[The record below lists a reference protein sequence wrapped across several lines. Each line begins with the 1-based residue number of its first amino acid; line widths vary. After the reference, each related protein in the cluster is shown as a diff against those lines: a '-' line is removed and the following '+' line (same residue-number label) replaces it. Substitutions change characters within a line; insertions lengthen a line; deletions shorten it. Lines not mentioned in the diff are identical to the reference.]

1 MTIFNF
7 LTLIG
12 GLAMFLFGMDVM
24 GKSLEKMGGSKLGT
38 ILEKMTDSRIK
49 GVLLGL
55 FVTAV
60 IQSSGAVTV
69 MAVGFV
75 NSGIM
80 ALRQVIGIIMGANI
94 GTTVTAWILSLAG
107 IEGSNIF
114 INLLKPSSFAP
125 ILAFI
130 GIILV
135 MFCKGEKKHN
145 IGYIVLGFGLLMIG
159 MTTMSDSMEGLK
171 DVPKFTSILTKFS
184 NPILGILAG
193 AFLTTALQSS
203 SASVGILQ
211 ALSTTGSITVSAAFP
226 IILGQNIGSCTTVLI
241 SSIGAS
247 KNAKRAAAAHLTFN
261 VIGVII
267 AMILFYGSNAIF
279 GLPFFEDNVSPATIA
294 IIHSLFNIFSTIIL
308 FPFGKQLEKLMYV
321 IIRDDKNGKEV
332 QTDDNGLVEERFLI
346 NPGFAL
352 DKVKD
357 KCDEMATL
365 AKNNISQSIEFIK
378 SYSHKKDDAI
388 KNNEKKLDN
397 YEDQLETYLV
407 KISAM
412 DLNVS
417 DSMRLNNYTHAIGN
431 FERMGDYGY
440 NILKIKRKMHQDK
453 IHFSEEANR
462 ELEIMGRAVTE
473 IIENSTKAFI
483 DDDVELAMTV
493 EPLEQVID
501 NLKAELR
508 ARHSKRMEQGDCTFE
523 NGILF
528 FDIQTR
534 FSSLIGLAFSKDIT
548 FSGRSELWEYGIS
561 MIQNDNVNHQ
571 LWGYGFYNVS
581 LWVKWQWYTIITEA
595 HDQLLQM
602 VHDTGII
609 GTVLMYLTFHFQLR
623 GLNKCKN
630 ILARNL
636 IAAVCFAMMIMCITE
651 IYSYHSYF
659 YIIFAIAA
667 RSKNIIE
674 NRESIRSKNV

>member
-1 MTIFNF
+1 MTIYNF
-7 LTLIG
+7 LTLVG

-107 IEGSNIF
+107 IEGSNLF
-114 INLLKPSSFAP
+114 VNLLKPSSFAP
-125 ILAFI
+125 VLAFI

-145 IGYIVLGFGLLMIG
+145 VGYIVLGFGLLMIG

-171 DVPKFTSILTKFS
+171 DVPQFTSILTKFS

-211 ALSTTGSITVSAAFP
+211 ALSTTGSITVSSAFP

-247 KNAKRAAAAHLTFN
+247 KNAKRAAYAHLTFN
-261 VIGVII
+261 VIGVVI
-267 AMILFYGSNAIF
+267 AMALFYGSNAIF
-279 GLPFFEDNVSPATIA
+279 GLPFFNDNVSPATIA

-308 FPFGKQLEKLMYV
+308 FPFGKQLEKLMCV
-321 IIRDDKNGKEV
+321 LIKDGKDDKEEQKDE
-332 QTDDNGLVEERFLI
+332 NGLVEERFLI
-346 NPGFAL
+346 SPGFAL

-365 AKNNISQSIEFIK
+365 AQTNISQSIEFIK
-378 SYSHKKDDAI
+378 SYSHKRTKQSR
-388 KNNEKKLDN
+388 L
-397 YEDQLETYLV
+397 
-407 KISAM
+407 
-412 DLNVS
+412 
-417 DSMRLNNYTHAIGN
+417 MR
-431 FERMGDYGY
+431 
-440 NILKIKRKMHQDK
+440 K
-453 IHFSEEANR
+453 
-462 ELEIMGRAVTE
+462 
-473 IIENSTKAFI
+473 
-483 DDDVELAMTV
+483 
-493 EPLEQVID
+493 
-501 NLKAELR
+501 
-508 ARHSKRMEQGDCTFE
+508 
-523 NGILF
+523 
-528 FDIQTR
+528 
-534 FSSLIGLAFSKDIT
+534 GL
-548 FSGRSELWEYGIS
+548 
-561 MIQNDNVNHQ
+561 
-571 LWGYGFYNVS
+571 
-581 LWVKWQWYTIITEA
+581 
-595 HDQLLQM
+595 
-602 VHDTGII
+602 
-609 GTVLMYLTFHFQLR
+609 
-623 GLNKCKN
+623 
-630 ILARNL
+630 
-636 IAAVCFAMMIMCITE
+636 MIMRTSLKRILLKSAQL
-651 IYSYHSYF
+651 I
-659 YIIFAIAA
+659 
-667 RSKNIIE
+667 
-674 NRESIRSKNV
+674 